1 MCLAGSSD
9 NPIFTGGL
17 MDKISWRSIFKTG
30 LILLVVFSLTAC
42 NAFPSIVD
50 SLPFVKTGNQASKTE
65 EATPLAQE
73 TVPTPVAVAPGASG
87 VLAAYEGTLEQVYQK
102 VNPSVVSIRVVTEVS
117 VVPHSFPDFPFFFD
131 PFSDL
136 PDTPQIQEGLG
147 SGFVWDQEGH
157 IVTNNHVVEGADKI
171 EVTFSDGYTVPAEL
185 VGADPYTDLAVIK
198 VDVSANRLVP
208 VTLADSSQVRV
219 GQLAIAIG
227 NPFGLS
233 NTMTAGIV
241 SATGRTLPAGETR
254 YSIPEVI
261 QTDAPINP
269 GNSGGVLVDAQGN
282 VLGVTAAIESTT
294 RSNAGIGFVIPSV
307 IVSKVVPSLIANGK
321 YEHAWLGIT
330 GTSLTPSIAR
340 AMDLDPEQRGALIID
355 VTPDSPADK
364 AGLRGS
370 KERVELDGITAMV
383 GGDVIT
389 AINGEPTQTIEDV
402 IAYLA
407 TKASVGDTVDITIL
421 RDGKEKTISVTLEAR
436 PSGSSRARAASGEV
450 YLGITGIVL
459 DEALVEGLKLPKD
472 TTGILIQRVQ
482 ADSPADKAGLRG
494 GTRPVSINGRMV
506 LAGGDVIL
514 AIDDQA
520 ITSLKDLQDVL
531 AQHSPG
537 DVVNV
542 TILRNGRERT
552 VEVTLEAR
560 P

>member
-1 MCLAGSSD
+1 MKKTLQS
-9 NPIFTGGL
+9 FL
-17 MDKISWRSIFKTG
+17 KTG
-30 LILLVVFSLTAC
+30 LVLLAIVSLTAC
-42 NAFPSIVD
+42 NAFPSIVE
-50 SLPFVKTGNQASKTE
+50 SLPFLNSSNKATQVE
-65 EATPLAQE
+65 ETTPVAQE
-73 TVPTPVAVAPGASG
+73 TIPTPTAVAPGASG
-87 VLAAYEGTLEQVYQK
+87 VLAAYEGTLEDVYRK

-117 VVPHSFPDFPFFFD
+117 VVPQSFPDFPFFFD

-136 PDTPQIQEGLG
+136 PDTPQIQEGQG
-147 SGFVWDQEGH
+147 SGFVWDKEGH

-171 EVTFSDGYTVPAEL
+171 EVTFSDGYIVPAEL

-198 VDVSANRLVP
+198 VDVSSERLVP
-208 VTLADSSQVRV
+208 VTLADSEQVQV

-233 NTMTAGIV
+233 NTMTVGIV

-282 VLGVTAAIESTT
+282 VMGVTAAIESTT
-294 RSNAGIGFVIPSV
+294 RSNAGIGFVIPSI
-307 IVSKVVPSLIANGK
+307 IVRKVVPSLIANGK

-330 GTSLTPSIAR
+330 GTSLTPAVAR
-340 AMDLDPEQRGALIID
+340 AMNLDEEQRGALIIE
-355 VTPDSPADK
+355 VTQDSPADK

-370 KERVELDGITAMV
+370 TEEVELDGGTALV
-383 GGDVIT
+383 GGDVIV

-407 TKASVGDTVDITIL
+407 TKANVGDEVEIKIL
-421 RDGKEKTISVTLEAR
+421 RNGKEKTVSVTLEAR
-436 PSGSSRARAASGEV
+436 PSSTRRASASSSEV

-459 DEALVEGLKLPKD
+459 DEALVDGLNLPKD
-472 TTGILIQRVQ
+472 TAGILIQRVQ

-514 AIDDQA
+514 AVDDQA

>member
-1 MCLAGSSD
+1 ME
-9 NPIFTGGL
+9 
-17 MDKISWRSIFKTG
+17 KISWRSLFKTG
-30 LILLVVFSLTAC
+30 VILLTVFTLAAC
-42 NAFPSIVD
+42 NALPSFVEA
-50 SLPFVKTGNQASKTE
+50 LPFVKSSGTSPKVQES
-65 EATPLAQE
+65 TPVAQQ
-73 TVPTPVAVAPGASG
+73 TIPTPTAVAPGASG

-117 VVPHSFPDFPFFFD
+117 VVPQSFQDFPFFFN
-131 PFSDL
+131 PFNDL
-136 PDTPQIQEGLG
+136 PDTPQIQEGQG
-147 SGFVWDQEGH
+147 SGFVWDKEGH

-171 EVTFSDGYTVPAEL
+171 EVTFSDGYIVPAEL

-198 VDVSANRLVP
+198 VDVSADRLVP
-208 VTLADSSQVRV
+208 VTMADSSQVQV

-233 NTMTAGIV
+233 NTMTVGIV

-294 RSNAGIGFVIPSV
+294 RSNAGIGFVIPSI
-307 IVSKVVPSLIANGK
+307 IVRKVVPSLIANGK
-321 YEHAWLGIT
+321 YDHAWLGIT
-330 GTSLTPSIAR
+330 GTSLTPAVAK
-340 AMDLDPEQRGALIID
+340 AMNLDEEQRGALI
-355 VTPDSPADK
+355 VEVAKGSPADK

-370 KERVELDGITAMV
+370 TKEVELDGGTATV

-407 TKASVGDTVDITIL
+407 TKANVGDKVDITIL
-421 RDGKEKTISVTLEAR
+421 RDGKEKTVSVTLEAR
-436 PSGSSRARAASGEV
+436 PSSKQTASATSGQV

-459 DEALVEGLKLPKD
+459 DETLVEGLNLPKD

-494 GTRPVSINGRMV
+494 GTRPVSINGRML
-506 LAGGDVIL
+506 LAGGDVLL

>member
-1 MCLAGSSD
+1 ME
-9 NPIFTGGL
+9 
-17 MDKISWRSIFKTG
+17 KITWRSLFKTG
-30 LILLVVFSLTAC
+30 VVLLTVFTLAAC
-42 NAFPSIVD
+42 NAFPSFLEA
-50 SLPFVKTGNQASKTE
+50 LPFVKSSEPSPNLQ
-65 EATPLAQE
+65 EATPVAQKNI
-73 TVPTPVAVAPGASG
+73 PTPTAVAPGASG

-102 VNPSVVSIRVVTEVS
+102 VNPSVVSIRVVSQVS
-117 VVPHSFPDFPFFFD
+117 AVPQSFPDFPFFFD
-131 PFSDL
+131 PFGNL
-136 PDTPQIQEGLG
+136 PDTPQIQEGQG
-147 SGFVWDQEGH
+147 SGFVWDKEGH

-171 EVTFSDGYTVPAEL
+171 EVTFSDGYVVPAEL
-185 VGADPYTDLAVIK
+185 IGTDPYTDLAVIK
-198 VDVSANRLVP
+198 VDVSADRLVP
-208 VTLADSSQVRV
+208 VTLADSSQVQV

-233 NTMTAGIV
+233 NTMTVGIV

-282 VLGVTAAIESTT
+282 VMGVTAAIESTT
-294 RSNAGIGFVIPSV
+294 RSNAGIGFVIPSI
-307 IVSKVVPSLIANGK
+307 IVRKVVPSLIANGK

-330 GTSLTPSIAR
+330 GTSLTPAVAK
-340 AMDLDPEQRGALIID
+340 AMKLDEEQRGALIIE
-355 VTPDSPADK
+355 VAKDSPADK

-370 KERVELDGITAMV
+370 TEEVKLDGSTAMV
-383 GGDVIT
+383 GGDVIV

-407 TKASVGDTVDITIL
+407 TKTNVGDQVNITIL
-421 RDGKEKTISVTLEAR
+421 RDGKEKTVSVTLEAR
-436 PSGSSRARAASGEV
+436 PSSKQTASATSGQV
-450 YLGITGIVL
+450 YLGISGVVL
-459 DEALVEGLKLPKD
+459 DEALVEGLNLPKD